1 MSEGDGDS
9 QHEEGRS
16 HDEDGGSQPAEGR
29 SFDDEGRSRHEE
41 SREHHAAE
49 LLQAVDESLESLLRH
64 VAGRNAPEF
73 LGVDVTMS
81 QAKVMHVARLQ
92 PGISMSALAA
102 ELKVGPSAISGLVD
116 RLVEHGYLE
125 RQEDPSDRRQQL
137 VSLTPAGQETVDR
150 IREFSVSH
158 VRPLLSRLSRP
169 ELAALHTGIT
179 ALDREA
185 LAASGALP
193 DAAVHERT
201 SP

>member
-1 MSEGDGDS
+1 MSGGDAGS
-9 QHEEGRS
+9 GHEQGRS
-16 HDEDGGSQPAEGR
+16 LDEDSRRFDHGGRSRREEAR
-29 SFDDEGRSRHEE
+29 SFD
-41 SREHHAAE
+41 AAE
-49 LLQAVDESLESLLRH
+49 VRQAVGESLESLLRH

-125 RQEDPSDRRQQL
+125 RQEDHSDRRQQL

-158 VRPLLSRLSRP
+158 VRPLLARLSRS
-169 ELAALHTGIT
+169 ELAALYTGIT

-185 LAASGALP
+185 LAANGALP

>member
-9 QHEEGRS
+9 HDEEGRS
-16 HDEDGGSQPAEGR
+16 HDE
-29 SFDDEGRSRHEE
+29 EGRSRHDEAR
-41 SREHHAAE
+41 SLNAVE
-49 LLQAVDESLESLLRH
+49 LVQAVDESLESLLRH

-158 VRPLLSRLSRP
+158 IRPLLCRLSRP

-185 LAASGALP
+185 LAARGTLP